1 MVLYNRGYSY
11 YTVIN
16 VPSSLVPKFHRK
28 QIWHSL
34 HTTDKTV
41 AKIRDSMVA
50 SKVNQL
56 FLMEKQ
62 KMALKGFGGGDENFD
77 IDLTQYR
84 SKKEPFDY
92 DEAVIETF
100 ALDFCYQNIKQ
111 DCKTLIKSTEALNY
125 YNQLL
130 KENIELFQNGD
141 YDSFSLA
148 VDTYVYN
155 HQLQPPTKECR
166 PKFLKS
172 FMLAFIQY
180 LEVVTA
186 YIKGLEIKEPTKLI
200 VSPSL
205 QAQYFDRMIG
215 EINYKKPDLTLL
227 ELVEIY
233 NGEMSRKN
241 VSQTHKEKIYQ
252 RIVVAS
258 RLLSHQNIRMI
269 TPEELQKF
277 VYDIQWLPLRLNKN
291 NVAEMDLAKAIRLN
305 ENRPELCVSEKT
317 HFDYIYTL
325 RSLFAW
331 ALKRKYIKEDPFDEI
346 DLPNPE
352 ISKESVKYLP
362 FSVQHLQIMFSSKL
376 FLRHWDENPKQ
387 RTMFWLILLALYTGA
402 RLNEL
407 CQLEFEDIQE
417 DEGFK
422 FISINEHNGKRVKT
436 RAGIRRVP
444 IHDELV
450 KLGFLRFVDFMK
462 QKSKNGR
469 IFADLNYNKRGEL
482 SAMPSKWF
490 GRFMNEIG
498 LTEEK
503 LVFHSFRHTV
513 RTILRNNN
521 CPEERVQRICG
532 WEGEKSLSSHYG
544 TISIKVLAQELN
556 EKLVYEGL
564 NLSHLYV

>member
-16 VPSSLVPKFHRK
+16 VPCSLVPKFHRK

-34 HTTDKTV
+34 HTKNKTV
-41 AKIRDSMVA
+41 AKIRDSMIA

-56 FLMEKQ
+56 FFMEKQ
-62 KMALKGFGGGDENFD
+62 KMALNGFGGGDEDFD
-77 IDLTQYR
+77 IDLKQYR
-84 SKKEPFDY
+84 NKKELFDY

-130 KENIELFQNGD
+130 KENVELFQNGVYSD
-141 YDSFSLA
+141 FSLA
-148 VDTYVYN
+148 VENYFYN

-180 LEVVTA
+180 LEVIIG
-186 YIKGLEIKEPTKLI
+186 YIKGNEIKEPTKLI
-200 VSPSL
+200 VSPAL
-205 QAQYFDRMIG
+205 QSQYFDRMIG

-233 NGEMSRKN
+233 NNEMSRKN

-252 RIVVAS
+252 RILVAS
-258 RLLSHQNIRMI
+258 RLLEHQNIRMI

-277 VYDIQWLPLRLNKN
+277 IYDVQWLPLRLNKN
-291 NVAEMDLAKAIRLN
+291 NVAEMDLVKAIRIN
-305 ENRPELCVSEKT
+305 QNRPELCVSEKT

-331 ALKRKYIKEDPFDEI
+331 ALKRKYIKENPFDEV
-346 DLPNPE
+346 DLPAPE
-352 ISKESVKYLP
+352 ISKTNVKYLP
-362 FSVQHLQIMFSSKL
+362 FSVQQLQVIFGSKL
-376 FLRHWDENPKQ
+376 FLRHWYDNPKQ

-407 CQLEFEDIQE
+407 CQLEFDDIQE
-417 DEGFK
+417 EEGVK
-422 FISINEHNGKRVKT
+422 YISINEEHGKRVKT

-444 IHDELV
+444 IHNELISIGF
-450 KLGFLRFVDFMK
+450 LGFVTFMK
-462 QKSKNGR
+462 KESKNNR
-469 IFADLNYNKRGEL
+469 IFADLKYNKRGEL

-498 LTEEK
+498 LTDKK

-532 WEGEKSLSSHYG
+532 WEGERSLSAHYG

-564 NLSHLYV
+564 NLACLYV